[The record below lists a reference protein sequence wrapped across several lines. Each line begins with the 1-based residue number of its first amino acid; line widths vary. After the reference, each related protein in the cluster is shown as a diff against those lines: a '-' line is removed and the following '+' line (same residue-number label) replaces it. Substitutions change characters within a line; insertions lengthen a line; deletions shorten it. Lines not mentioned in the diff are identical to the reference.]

1 MKKLIGTAM
10 LLLLTACREPTPEPT
25 PEPTAPAA
33 EAATE
38 QAPAAV
44 APAAPPA
51 TSDPAPA
58 APVPASVPAPAPEQ
72 VATDD
77 PAAVNQRIDDVLGDH
92 QRYQAVIQQFQ
103 KAVADKDAATV
114 ASLVSYPFTATV
126 DGKKVKIADRQ
137 AFVQQYDKI
146 VTPAIASAITQ
157 QKYSELMV
165 NYKGVMFGSGEA
177 WINGICKDGAC
188 KNFDVLVVA
197 IQPTDS

>member
-10 LLLLTACREPTPEPT
+10 LLLLTACREPT